1 MTEFQNLLPK
11 GKTRDQLV
19 KALRETEIGR
29 INSYLVKSFSTFTNP
44 NYVPE
49 ESVLNKAVDYLSKN
63 VIKGELRR
71 EAIKQ
76 FPKLTEAEAIKKSAT
91 NLAYSVLRT
100 GKVDNVNPL
109 IQLKEIGKLVNF
121 KDYKILRTG
130 EELPVAI
137 KNLLGAEKI

>member
-49 ESVLNKAVDYLSKN
+49 ESVLNKAVDYLSIN
-63 VIKGELRR
+63 VIKGELKR

-76 FPKLTEAEAIKKSAT
+76 FPKLSETEAIKKSAT
-91 NLAYSVLRT
+91 NLAYTILRT
-100 GKVDNVNPL
+100 GKIDNVNPL
-109 IQLKEIGKLVNF
+109 IQLKEIGKLINF
-121 KDYKILRTG
+121 KDYKILKT
-130 EELPVAI
+130 
-137 KNLLGAEKI
+137 